1 MNSYKKVSSLA
12 LDWIGLSLFIKARIV
27 LTPGGSSTLGEVN
40 LVAFYT
46 TSPNN
51 RRLVSSTLCT
61 HAVPRPICAGGLQ
74 SLLFRHDFAF
84 VVLYLSLLF
93 MGHKDTIG
101 PRRCSG
107 KTQAHRD
114 KFVGNREISN
124 CEVNEVRWMILKRS
138 RNITVH
144 VLIAESKVLTLI
156 GVGTF
161 CATIHQRLLVTAD
174 IPKYNTHTHIQQLN
188 ISLHFSSLHTLTS
201 IVN

>member
-174 IPKYNTHTHIQQLN
+174 IP
-188 ISLHFSSLHTLTS
+188 SAE
-201 IVN
+201 IVYAAICL

>member
-1 MNSYKKVSSLA
+1 M
-12 LDWIGLSLFIKARIV
+12 DWIGLSLFIKARIV

-161 CATIHQRLLVTAD
+161 CARSISGCSS
-174 IPKYNTHTHIQQLN
+174 QLTFPVPR
-188 ISLHFSSLHTLTS
+188 SFTRQFACES
-201 IVN
+201 IVNPGHEWTRCANTDTQLQTR